1 MPSLSAAAGRR
12 RIWRPGRPV
21 DLSATW
27 GTLRRG
33 GGDPAWRV
41 RGGWTFRGINT
52 PCGAVTLAVSV
63 RPADDE
69 VVAQAWGEAD
79 AVEWVLGA
87 LPTMLGRDDD
97 VSGFLVRHEV
107 LRRTWLTRAGWRA
120 PKTGLVMEALIP
132 AIIEQK
138 VTGQEAFAG
147 QRSLIRGF
155 GAPAP
160 GPGAALG
167 LWVPPT
173 PEQIL
178 LIASWEWIQMGISP
192 QRSDTVLRA
201 ARIADRLEEL
211 ALVDPERV
219 GARLRAV
226 PGIGLWTA
234 AETAQRALG
243 NADAVSFG
251 DYHVAKN
258 IGWALTGE
266 EVDDEGL
273 ARLLAPYRPHRY
285 RIQRLVELAGLS
297 RPRKGP
303 RMAPRTHLPRR

>member
-1 MPSLSAAAGRR
+1 MPRVSASAGRR

-21 DLSATW
+21 DLAATW

-41 RGGWTFRGINT
+41 RGRWTFRGINT
-52 PCGAVTLAVSV
+52 PAGAVTLGVVV
-63 RPADDE
+63 RPTDDE
-69 VVAQAWGEAD
+69 VLAQAWGEPE
-79 AVEWVLGA
+79 AVEWVLEA
-87 LPTMLGRDDD
+87 IPTMLGRDDD
-97 VSGFLVRHEV
+97 VRDFVVRHDV
-107 LRRTWLTRAGWRA
+107 LRRTWLARAGWRV
-120 PKTGLVMEALIP
+120 PRTGLVMEALVP

-147 QRSLIRGF
+147 QRALVRRF
-155 GAPAP
+155 GAKAP
-160 GPGAALG
+160 GPGEAMD

-173 PEQIL
+173 PAQL
-178 LIASWEWIQMGISP
+178 LRIASWQWIQMGISP
-192 QRSDTVLRA
+192 QRSDTVMRA
-201 ARIADRLEEL
+201 ARIADRLEEG
-211 ALVDPERV
+211 ALFEPDRV
-219 GARLRAV
+219 VARLRAV
-226 PGIGLWTA
+226 PGVGVWTA

-243 NADAVSFG
+243 SADAVSFG

-266 EVDDEGL
+266 EVDDEEL

-285 RIQRLVELAGLS
+285 RVQRLVELAGLS

>member
-1 MPSLSAAAGRR
+1 MPGPPYAPGRR

-21 DLSATW
+21 DLAATW

-33 GGDPAWRV
+33 GADPTWRV
-41 RGGWTFRGINT
+41 RHGWVFRGMNT
-52 PCGAVTLAVSV
+52 PGGAVTLAVSV
-63 RPADDE
+63 RAGDDE
-69 VVAQAWGEAD
+69 VLAQAWGSAG
-79 AVEWVLGA
+79 AVDWVLEA
-87 LPTMLGRDDD
+87 LPTMLGSEDDQD
-97 VSGFLVRHEV
+97 GFEVRHDV
-107 LRRTWLTRAGWRA
+107 LRRTWRSRSGWRV

-147 QRSLIRGF
+147 QRLLVRRF
-155 GAPAP
+155 GSPAP
-160 GPGAALG
+160 GPGASMD

-173 PEQIL
+173 PQQIVA
-178 LIASWEWIQMGISP
+178 IASWQWLHMGISP
-192 QRSDTVLRA
+192 QRSDTVIRA
-201 ARIADRLEEL
+201 ARTADRLEEV
-211 ALVDPERV
+211 ALSDPEHA

-226 PGIGLWTA
+226 PGVGLWTA

-243 NADAVSFG
+243 HADAVSFG

-266 EVDDEGL
+266 EVDDAGL
-273 ARLLAPYRPHRY
+273 ADLLAPYRPHRY
-285 RIQRLVELAGLS
+285 RVQRLVELAGLS

-303 RMAPRTHLPRR
+303 RMAPRVHLPRR